1 MAQVMV
7 RWRDDFS
14 PEFQNER
21 EQEASKPLDFLYF
34 HTPGIYRSRQLEIK
48 VTDNVPF
55 AVLAIEEEVELLDY

>member
-7 RWRDDFS
+7 RWRDDAS
-14 PEFQNER
+14 PEFYNER
-21 EQEASKPLDFLYF
+21 EQEASKLLDFLYF
-34 HTPGIYRSRQLEIK
+34 QTPGIYRARQHEIK

>member
-7 RWRDDFS
+7 RWRDDAS
-14 PEFQNER
+14 PEFYNER

-34 HTPGIYRSRQLEIK
+34 HIPGIYRSRQLEIK